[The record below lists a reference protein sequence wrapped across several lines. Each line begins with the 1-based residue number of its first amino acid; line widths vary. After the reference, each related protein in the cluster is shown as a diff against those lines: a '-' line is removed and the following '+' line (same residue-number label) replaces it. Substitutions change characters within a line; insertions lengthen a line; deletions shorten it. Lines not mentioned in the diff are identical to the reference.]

1 MAQGHYPLAIESD
14 KIARLRASPDMPAL
28 VDVSGCAVQ
37 RLVSRTVVEAEQLVS
52 EIMLA
57 R

>member
-1 MAQGHYPLAIESD
+1 
-14 KIARLRASPDMPAL
+14 
-28 VDVSGCAVQ
+28 VSGCAVQ
-37 RLVSRTVVEAEQLVS
+37 RLVSRTVIEAEQLVS